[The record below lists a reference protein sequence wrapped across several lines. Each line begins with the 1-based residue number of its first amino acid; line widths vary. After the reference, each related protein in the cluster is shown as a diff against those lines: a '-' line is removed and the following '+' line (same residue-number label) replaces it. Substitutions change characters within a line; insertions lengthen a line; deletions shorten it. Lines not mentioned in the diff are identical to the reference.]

1 MLEATVDARR
11 RKNQALRHT
20 GAEINDPFS
29 NRKGL
34 AVARV
39 RHNVCGCGIHK
50 RFAGEIIID
59 ISSLYLIGNF
69 AARVCGKRGR
79 ERPKVAIDF

>member
-39 RHNVCGCGIHK
+39 RHNICGCGIHK
-50 RFAGEIIID
+50 RFPLEMIITVRVP
-59 ISSLYLIGNF
+59 
-69 AARVCGKRGR
+69 AA
-79 ERPKVAIDF
+79 